1 MTKNPTLKEIARLA
15 GVSRSTVSRVINDEP
30 KVSTEVRQ
38 RVWRVVKEL
47 GYHPNAAARSLAS
60 RSSQTLGVVIPETLD
75 TVFVNP
81 FFPSVLRGIAEAI
94 NAHKYHLMLSMIRGP
109 MQDDFYRRALRGQ
122 MLDGVVIVSALA
134 EEPLISRL
142 VRDRMLFVSIGR
154 YVHEPDVNYVD
165 VDNARGARRAVEH
178 LLAGGRRRIATIAGP
193 SNMMA
198 GLDRLAGYREALR
211 EAGLAVDEA
220 LVQEGRFDEDSGFE
234 ALEQLLPLQPD
245 AVFVANDLMAV
256 GALRALRQAGRRVP
270 DDVALVSFD
279 DAPVATFTDPPLTT
293 VRQPMHQLGVT
304 AVNLLLR
311 LLQDG
316 VQGPLHEILPTEL
329 VVRASCGLGSAG

>member
-1 MTKNPTLKEIARLA
+1 MTKTPTLKEIAQLA

-30 KVSTEVRQ
+30 KVRAEVRQ

-47 GYHPNAAARSLAS
+47 GYHPNAAARSLVS

-94 NAHKYHLMLSMIRGP
+94 NENKYHLMLSMIRGP

-122 MLDGVVIVSALA
+122 MLDGVIIVSALA
-134 EEPLISRL
+134 DAPLISRL

-154 YVHEPDVNYVD
+154 YVHESDVNYVD
-165 VDNARGARRAVEH
+165 VDNTQGARRAVEH
-178 LLAGGRRRIATIAGP
+178 LLKGGRRRIATIAGP

-220 LVQEGRFDEDSGFE
+220 LVKEGRFDEDSGFE
-234 ALEQLLPLQPD
+234 ALEQLLPLEPD

-256 GALRALRQAGRRVP
+256 GALHALRQAGRRVP
-270 DDVALVSFD
+270 DQVALVGFD
-279 DAPVATFTDPPLTT
+279 DAPVAMFTDPPLTT

-316 VQGPLHEILPTEL
+316 AQGPLHEVLPTEL
-329 VVRASCGLGSAG
+329 IVRASCGLGDAG